1 VRYFTIGNYLL
12 VSLLWGTIFALY
24 VRHTRLARRDDAL
37 VATLTSVLALD
48 AFKSAVENL
57 YFGILWTG
65 SYGLAFIGLSRVL
78 SLPAA
83 LVIPKLLNTLV
94 ATIVL
99 VVVLRRWIPRELE
112 ERRRDEDERS
122 ALLAK
127 LEASL
132 AETAAKEERWQLVL
146 EGNADGIFDLDVAT
160 GAAWVSPR
168 FAETLGYEHSE
179 LPTLTLDTWL
189 ANIHPDDR
197 ARAEETLR
205 ATISGERAPTEL
217 EVRERA
223 KDGRHRTFVI
233 RAAIVRDEKG
243 KATRIVGSHTDVTAR
258 RQAEAELAARERTES
273 LGLLAGGIAH
283 DVNNHL
289 AVIRANVGVLQH
301 RKKLDEEVLSDIDLT
316 VTRAS
321 ELTSRLL
328 AYSGKGKF
336 VVGPID
342 LSGLARDLAR
352 LMKPESPGVRV
363 ETAIAPEL
371 PSVVG
376 DAAQV
381 QQVAMNLFKN
391 ALDAVG
397 KEGTVTIRT
406 RREHVTEPIP
416 AFASG
421 EVAAPPGDYAV
432 LEVEDTGVGMSED
445 TVTRM
450 FTPFFSTKASGRGLG
465 MSAVLGILRGHHA
478 AMRIRTA
485 PGRGTTFAVL
495 FPCGEDAL
503 IAPATPKPAAVSTAP
518 RKRAL
523 VIDDEAMV
531 RRATARIV
539 ERLGF
544 EVTSEASGAKGLE
557 RLAERTYD
565 LVLLD
570 LTMPEI
576 DGHAV
581 LAELRKTH
589 PHLPVILMSG
599 YTSAA
604 AEPGEHVAFLQKPF
618 AFAELQAR
626 VRALGA

>member
-1 VRYFTIGNYLL
+1 
-12 VSLLWGTIFALY
+12 
-24 VRHTRLARRDDAL
+24 
-37 VATLTSVLALD
+37 
-48 AFKSAVENL
+48 
-57 YFGILWTG
+57 
-65 SYGLAFIGLSRVL
+65 
-78 SLPAA
+78 
-83 LVIPKLLNTLV
+83 
-94 ATIVL
+94 
-99 VVVLRRWIPRELE
+99 LE
-112 ERRRDEDERS
+112 
-122 ALLAK
+122 
-127 LEASL
+127 
-132 AETAAKEERWQLVL
+132 
-146 EGNADGIFDLDVAT
+146 
-160 GAAWVSPR
+160 
-168 FAETLGYEHSE
+168 
-179 LPTLTLDTWL
+179 TWL
-189 ANIHPDDR
+189 ANIHPEDR

-205 ATISGERAPTEL
+205 ATISGERTPTEL

-233 RAAIVRDEKG
+233 RAAIVRDQSG
-243 KATRIVGSHTDVTAR
+243 GATRIVGSHTDVTAR
-258 RQAEAELAARERTES
+258 RLAEAELAARERTES

-289 AVIRANVGVLQH
+289 AVIRANLGVLQH
-301 RKKLDEEVLSDIDLT
+301 RKTFDEEVVSDIDLT

-352 LMKPESPGVRV
+352 LMKPSQASVRV
-363 ETAIAPEL
+363 ETSLAPEL
-371 PSVVG
+371 PKIVG

-397 KEGTVTIRT
+397 DAGTVTIRT
-406 RREHVTEPIP
+406 RREQVTEPIP
-416 AFASG
+416 GVASG
-421 EVAAPPGDYAV
+421 ELDAPPGDYAV
-432 LEVEDTGVGMSED
+432 LEVEDTGVGMSEE
-445 TVTRM
+445 TVRRM

-465 MSAVLGILRGHHA
+465 MSAVLGILRGHRA

-485 PGRGTTFAVL
+485 PGAGTTFAVL
-495 FPCGEDAL
+495 FPCSEDAVSVTT
-503 IAPATPKPAAVSTAP
+503 TPRPAAASTEATP

-531 RRATARIV
+531 RRATGRIV

-544 EVTSEASGAKGLE
+544 EVTAEASGKSGLE
-557 RLAERTYD
+557 RLAERAYD

-570 LTMPEI
+570 LTMPGM

-581 LAELRKTH
+581 LAELRRSH
-589 PHLPVILMSG
+589 PDVPVVLMSG
-599 YTSAA
+599 YASAA
-604 AEPGEHVAFLQKPF
+604 SEPGEHVAFLQKPF
-618 AFAELQAR
+618 AFAELQAC